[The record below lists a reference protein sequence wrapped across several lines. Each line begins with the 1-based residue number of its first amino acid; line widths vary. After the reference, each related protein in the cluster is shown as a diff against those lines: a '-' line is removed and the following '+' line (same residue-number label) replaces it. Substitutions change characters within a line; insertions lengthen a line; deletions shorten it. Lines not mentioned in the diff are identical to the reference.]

1 MAKRVVC
8 LTDPGWAGLG
18 LGILAAATTCPT
30 TSSGSR
36 GAAVQAATA
45 IHRHRRV
52 RSEASCI
59 LQQIQKQGSNPV
71 TLCLVKV
78 QSGDNF
84 EVAQGK
90 HQGCCYSGIDVRDEA
105 DENWMATDPKSQKYL
120 GSWMRQGLHPIYL
133 SPDPSIG
140 PEK

>member
-52 RSEASCI
+52 RSEASI

-84 EVAQGK
+84 EVARGK
-90 HQGCCYSGIDVRDEA
+90 HQDCCYSGIDVRDEA